1 MSSIYHF
8 FVKVPKSNCST
19 PPRSP
24 WRTNEFIGLPYR
36 EWEGLLESLSLMM
49 APLEGWTSS
58 PRFSLHTLT
67 LPRAVRP
74 CADLHTALWE
84 EWYLVVDFM
93 TPLPPPIRG
102 CPWAPLR
109 WGWGSYKHGGC
120 FTQRL
125 PLTSLFILKA
135 LARVLKWNFLLLFW
149 FFMCG
154 QGFEISQTSKQSS
167 VPSGF
172 LDSRSLG
179 CLWLKCLLAYSA
191 AQTWIFKFAS
201 SAARAFSK

>member
-1 MSSIYHF
+1 MEAIAEIIDM
-8 FVKVPKSNCST
+8 KT
-19 PPRSP
+19 
-24 WRTNEFIGLPYR
+24 
-36 EWEGLLESLSLMM
+36 LLGSVRWIISYNSLQLLCYMPVECFLNINSLN
-49 APLEGWTSS
+49 PHTTLSY
-58 PRFSLHTLT
+58 SLGNQD
-67 LPRAVRP
+67 R
-74 CADLHTALWE
+74 
-84 EWYLVVDFM
+84 
-93 TPLPPPIRG
+93 
-102 CPWAPLR
+102 
-109 WGWGSYKHGGC
+109 SYKHGGC